1 MRREDLERIYKDA
14 QAIKNIVD
22 YDQDTILVLEERT
35 KNGEGDIFEEVYYT
49 LEVCLSDI
57 FQELRSRTKSTFNI
71 FLVDENHY
79 NKLDLYC
86 DEDAEYV
93 GNIAINSL
101 TNEEIKAIYDDYA
114 ATKKLP
120 ARYIE
125 TAGGLV
131 WDLKRNNLDGFTVII
146 EDYHKRFK
154 TVFETIIPTENADL
168 GEIDIIIG
176 AAEMLEEV
184 DEDAESIFNYLYDEG
199 SWEREQ
205 IDKYLKER
213 EE

>member
-1 MRREDLERIYKDA
+1 MRREDLEKIYKDA
-14 QAIKNIVD
+14 KEIKNRLEC
-22 YDQDTILVLEERT
+22 DQDTVLVLEETT
-35 KNGEGDIFEEVYYT
+35 KGSIFEDVYYSI
-49 LEVCLSDI
+49 EVCLHDI
-57 FQELRSRTKSTFNI
+57 FQELKNKTKSTFNI
-71 FLVDENHY
+71 YLVDETE
-79 NKLDLYC
+79 YC
-86 DEDAEYV
+86 TKCDKYGEYV

-101 TNEEIKAIYDDYA
+101 INEEINLIFKDYE

-176 AAEMLEEV
+176 AAEMLDEV
-184 DEDAESIFNYLYDEG
+184 DEDDKNIFNYLSDDG

>member
-1 MRREDLERIYKDA
+1 MRREELERIYNDA
-14 QAIKNIVD
+14 KEIKNSLEC
-22 YDQDTILVLEERT
+22 DQETVLVLEERT
-35 KNGEGDIFEEVYYT
+35 KNGDGSIFEEVYYSID
-49 LEVCLSDI
+49 VCLYDI
-57 FQELRSRTKSTFNI
+57 FQELKNKTKSAFNMY
-71 FLVDENHY
+71 LVKASDYDEFDNFGE
-79 NKLDLYC
+79 YC
-86 DEDAEYV
+86 LSD
-93 GNIAINSL
+93 IAINSL
-101 TNEEIKAIYDDYA
+101 TNEEIKVIYDDYA

-154 TVFETIIPTENADL
+154 GVFETIIPTENADL
-168 GEIDIIIG
+168 GEIDIIIS

-184 DEDAESIFNYLYDEG
+184 DKDDENIFNYLYDEG

-213 EE
+213 EK

>member
-1 MRREDLERIYKDA
+1 MNRIYKDA
-14 QAIKNIVD
+14 REIKNTVD
-22 YDQDTILVLEERT
+22 CDQNKILVLEECTR
-35 KNGEGDIFEEVYYT
+35 KGEGDVFEEVYYS
-49 LEVCLSDI
+49 LEVCLYDI
-57 FQELRSRTKSTFNI
+57 FQSLKSKTKSTFNI
-71 FLVDENHY
+71 YLVNYFDYDNIGE
-79 NKLDLYC
+79 YC
-86 DEDAEYV
+86 LGD
-93 GNIAINSL
+93 IAINLL
-101 TNEEIKAIYDDYA
+101 TNEEINLIFKDYE

-176 AAEMLEEV
+176 AAEMLKEI
-184 DEDAESIFNYLYDEG
+184 DEDPENIYIYLYDGG
-199 SWEREQ
+199 SWESDQ